1 MGQYEE
7 MQLMNM
13 LDRCETFEVD
23 IFDLERMIEADE
35 YEKEINDEYLNW

>member
-1 MGQYEE
+1 MGKYEE

-13 LDRCETFEVD
+13 MDRSEYLEID

>member
-1 MGQYEE
+1 MGKYEE

-13 LDRCETFEVD
+13 LDKCEYLEVD

-35 YEKEINDEYLNW
+35 YEKEVNDEHINW